1 MLTCYSLELADP
13 IIKQFIAY
21 DDDQNSIYLF
31 LRTANRR
38 AGRVLQY
45 SYLGPL
51 RYLTHDRERQQP
63 VYFTWQILDW
73 HLPEH
78 VRARIQLTYEPS
90 GPGEPI
96 SLINQ
101 VGRFGLTQGAVPT
114 NSAGRPG
121 LSTDRYLKR
130 PPRDYAEQDAK
141 NRKLG
146 LVH

>member
-1 MLTCYSLELADP
+1 MRHLIL
-13 IIKQFIAY
+13 Y
-21 DDDQNSIYLF
+21 DDYSREEVYDIFDQNSIYLF